1 METELKMGD
10 QVIVKPEVRF
20 GREGETFLFWCY
32 GSIKEDKEKG
42 LEYCTVVYKY
52 EVSRSGIYSNFSKP
66 IALYIKT
73 SDIEEKELSELGEK
87 FNERYRKSSISTIVQ
102 LLGLPDISQRA
113 MDLKRLDNFLSSQ
126 GARPNTYNLLSGEV
140 KPYDEYKQELNT
152 WLRTEKSTGFQNASI
167 EEIIQ
172 EATRRLVLSS

>member
-10 QVIVKPEVRF
+10 QVIVKPDVRF

-87 FNERYRKSSISTIVQ
+87 FNERYRK
-102 LLGLPDISQRA
+102 
-113 MDLKRLDNFLSSQ
+113 
-126 GARPNTYNLLSGEV
+126 
-140 KPYDEYKQELNT
+140 
-152 WLRTEKSTGFQNASI
+152 
-167 EEIIQ
+167 
-172 EATRRLVLSS
+172 